1 MNGILYDIN
10 STEFKDEL
18 KNVLD
23 HDSSGEVCSSLHFRL
38 FMENHHWD
46 GTLVANVPEMIKMM
60 NVNIIAEGKSWVI
73 INEVLPYP
81 DNYDNDF
88 ALKAAPSDDVD
99 VDIDD
104 VRKEWNSY
112 TDDEKRKAV
121 KMILDPDVIED
132 ND

>member
-10 STEFKDEL
+10 TAEFNDEL

-23 HDSSGEVCSSLHFRL
+23 HDSSGEVCTSLHFRL
-38 FMENHHWD
+38 FMEKHNWD
-46 GTLVANVPEMIKMM
+46 GTLVANIPEMIKMM
-60 NVNIIAEGKSWVI
+60 NVNIIAEGESWVI
-73 INEVLPYP
+73 IGEVLPYP
-81 DNYDNDF
+81 DCCDNDF
-88 ALKAAPSDDVD
+88 ILKAAPSDEVD

-112 TDDEKRKAV
+112 TDEEKRKAV
-121 KMILDPDVIED
+121 KLILDPDIIED

>member
-1 MNGILYDIN
+1 MNGILYNID

-18 KNVLD
+18 KNFLD
-23 HDSSGEVCSSLHFRL
+23 NDSSGKVCSSFYFRL

-46 GTLVANVPEMIKMM
+46 GTLVANIPEMIKMM
-60 NVNIIAEGKSWVI
+60 NVNIIAEGDSWVI
-73 INEVLPYP
+73 IGEVLPYP
-81 DNYDNDF
+81 DNCDNDF
-88 ALKAAPSDDVD
+88 VLKAAPGDDVD

-112 TDDEKRKAV
+112 TDEEKRKV
-121 KMILDPDVIED
+121 VEMILDPN